1 MDSPRLDHEISIE
14 STRNDSCMIRLPSMQ
29 IDEVFTIQGH
39 DGTRIAYGIRKYVFV
54 GYRLLCSPRVLNSE
68 DIVT

>member
-1 MDSPRLDHEISIE
+1 
-14 STRNDSCMIRLPSMQ
+14 MIRLPSMQ

-39 DGTRIAYGIRKYVFV
+39 NGTRIAYGIRKYVFV